1 MLGDNI
7 LKDKTIDELLV
18 LYKSQPIYKKKL
30 LGLIKKKSRSLEN
43 YRKQIWAHI
52 TMKKRIVYNPEYSVN
67 KVPKGIMKMYD
78 PDLVNRVKLLE
89 NKGFDYELSSFT
101 PYGIRMFPEKLINEI
116 KKLNGNNRYII
127 SNNLK
132 LVLNTM

>member
-67 KVPKGIMKMYD
+67 KVP
-78 PDLVNRVKLLE
+78 
-89 NKGFDYELSSFT
+89 
-101 PYGIRMFPEKLINEI
+101 
-116 KKLNGNNRYII
+116 
-127 SNNLK
+127 
-132 LVLNTM
+132 